1 MIYVN
6 TTRAQ
11 DGALLTAQVVS
22 GGTVELLRTKFPR
35 NLESRNDWHTFDAA
49 KEVAAKLGA
58 DYLAI
63 DAGVHVS
70 PRYDVIKMP
79 KVGDKVSY
87 AFNGD
92 YYPCGEIKSV
102 SKFPHRV
109 IVTTEGQKFYR
120 RGDSGSWKYNR
131 TWSLVQGHISRLN
144 PEF

>member
-1 MIYVN
+1 MLYVHVI
-6 TTRAQ
+6 RANGQ
-11 DGALLTAQVVS
+11 IESAKIANERDESERRSAENRNHWHSMAEVQAIAVALDPK
-22 GGTVELLRTKFPR
+22 GDK
-35 NLESRNDWHTFDAA
+35 
-49 KEVAAKLGA
+49 
-58 DYLAI
+58 YLAI
-63 DAGVHVS
+63 DAGSHVS
-70 PRYDVIKMP
+70 PRYDIIEMP

-120 RGDSGSWKYNR
+120 RGDSGAWKYNQ
-131 TWSLVQGHISRLN
+131 TWSLVQGHISRTN